1 MQELSS
7 KYDPKEVEERWYQLW
22 EARGDFACDPA
33 SQKPA
38 YSIVI
43 PPPNV
48 TGSLHIG
55 HALNNTLQDLLARW
69 HRMKGYDVLWV
80 PGCDHAGIAT
90 QNVVERELAKEGKTR
105 DDLGREKFLERVWSW
120 KEQSGSTI
128 MRQLRRLGA
137 SVDWRYERFT
147 MDAGL
152 SQAVQEAFIHLYD
165 KGLIYQGDYII
176 NWCPRCGTALSDIEA
191 EHKDTAG
198 KLYHVK
204 YPVQGQPG
212 RFVTVA
218 TTRPETLPGDVA
230 VAVNP
235 ADPRYADLK
244 GATLLLP
251 LFDRELPLLM
261 DDYVEKDFGTG
272 ALKITPAHD
281 PNDFLIG
288 EKYGLGRPKIMD
300 PKGVMNELAGK
311 YAGLDRFAC
320 RKAIVADLEAAGL
333 LAKVEDYQHA
343 VARCYRCNTVVESY
357 LSKQWFV
364 KMKPLAAKAL
374 AALERGETTF
384 QPANWAKVYGD
395 WLKGIRDWC
404 ISRQIWWGHRV
415 PVYNAPDGRQAA
427 ARNAAEAAA
436 KLGVPEAQLVQE
448 TDVLDTWF
456 SSGLWPFSTLG
467 WPAATPEMAKYFPTS
482 TLVTSWDILFFWV
495 ARMSMFSLELN
506 GKVPFKQ
513 VLINS
518 LVADE
523 HGQKMSK
530 SKGNVI
536 DPLLKIDVIGA
547 DALRLGLMTIESQSR
562 YISLSE
568 ERLETARNFTN
579 KVWNAARFML
589 LNLQGLPE
597 SPPQRPA
604 QGLEL
609 ADRWILAR
617 LDLCTRE
624 VTRFLEE
631 GVQVNQASQALVHFF
646 WDDLCDWYIE
656 AVKARLAPNAEPA
669 SRAVAQQA
677 LAFVLE
683 QTLRLLHPFCPFIT
697 EEIWQKLPHAGLSIA
712 KAAWP
717 VAPAGAVDEE
727 ALKAFGALME
737 IVGTVRNLRAEKKV
751 DPKRE
756 VRALLAAPPALLE
769 ALRPQLAVMEAL
781 AKMKVEALAE
791 ALTPPKGAAA
801 GLAGQV
807 QVFLPLEGL
816 VDLGEERARLA
827 KEGEKLKGLLEAQ
840 QRKLSNE
847 AFVSKAPA
855 KLIEAE
861 KAKVGELENAIAKLQ
876 ATLKDLGV

>member
-1 MQELSS
+1 MPELSP
-7 KYDPKEVEERWYQLW
+7 KYDPKEVEERWYRLW
-22 EARGDFACDPA
+22 EERGDFACDPK
-33 SQKPA
+33 STKPA

-55 HALNNTLQDLLARW
+55 HALNNTLQDLLSRW
-69 HRMKGYDVLWV
+69 KRMQGYDVLWV

-90 QNVVERELAKEGKTR
+90 QNVVERELAKEGKKR
-105 DDLGREKFLERVWSW
+105 DDLGREKFLERVWAW

-147 MDAGL
+147 MDPGL
-152 SQAVQEAFIHLYD
+152 SAAVQDAFIHLYEKD
-165 KGLIYQGDYII
+165 LIYQGDYIV

-191 EHKDTAG
+191 EHKENPGG
-198 KLYHVK
+198 KLWHIKYAVK
-204 YPVQGQPG
+204 GQPG
-212 RFVTVA
+212 VFVTVA
-218 TTRPETLPGDVA
+218 TTRPETIPGDQA

-235 ADPRYADLK
+235 HDGRYGHLK
-244 GATLLLP
+244 NATLILP
-251 LFDRELPLLM
+251 LFGTEIPLIM
-261 DDYVEKDFGTG
+261 DEYVEKDFGTG

-281 PNDFLIG
+281 ANDFTIG

-300 PKGVMNELAGK
+300 PTGTMNELAGK
-311 YAGLDRFAC
+311 YQGLDRFVA

-333 LAKVEDYQHA
+333 LAKVEDYA
-343 VARCYRCNTVVESY
+343 NSVAKCYRCGTVVESY
-357 LSKQWFV
+357 LSKQWFM
-364 KMKPLAAKAL
+364 KMKPMAAKAIE
-374 AALERGETTF
+374 ALGHGRTVF
-384 QPANWAKVYGD
+384 QPANWTKVYSD
-395 WLKGIRDWC
+395 WLLAMRDWC

-427 ARNAAEAAA
+427 GRNAAEAAK
-436 KLGVPEAQLVQE
+436 KLGVKESELVQE

-467 WPAATPEMAKYFPTS
+467 WPEKTPELARYFPTS

-495 ARMSMFSLELN
+495 ARMSMFSLELT
-506 GKVPFKQ
+506 GQVPFKT

-536 DPLLKIDVIGA
+536 DPLLKIDAIGA
-547 DALRLGLMTIESQSR
+547 DALRLGLCTIESQSR

-589 LNLQGLPE
+589 MNLQGLPAGTLA
-597 SPPQRPA
+597 RPVK
-604 QGLEL
+604 GLEL

-617 LDLCTRE
+617 LDLTTGA
-624 VTRFLEE
+624 VTRFLED
-631 GVQVNQASQALVHFF
+631 GVQVNQASEALTHFF

-656 AVKARLAPNAEPA
+656 AVKARLQG
-669 SRAVAQQA
+669 SDAVSKQTAQQT

-697 EEIWQKLPHAGLSIA
+697 EEIWQLLPHEGQTILKTS
-712 KAAWP
+712 WP
-717 VAPAGAVDEE
+717 VAPATVDQA
-727 ALKAFGALME
+727 ALDAFGAAME
-737 IVGTVRNLRAEKKV
+737 VVRSVRNIRAEKKV
-751 DPKRE
+751 DLKRE
-756 VRALLAAPPALLE
+756 VRALVAAPAAILSG
-769 ALRPQLAVMEAL
+769 LRELQPVMESL
-781 AKMKVEALAE
+781 AKMKLEALAE
-791 ALTPPKGAAA
+791 SVAAPRGAAA
-801 GLAGQV
+801 GLAGSA

-816 VDLGEERARLA
+816 VDLADEKARML
-827 KEGEKLKGLLEAQ
+827 KEQGKLEGLLTAQ
-840 QRKLSNE
+840 KKKLENE

-855 KLIEAE
+855 KLIEME
-861 KAKVGELENAIAKLQ
+861 RAKVGELEASLAKLAQ
-876 ATLKDLGV
+876 ALKDLGA

>member
-7 KYDPKEVEERWYQLW
+7 KYDPKEVEERWYRLW
-22 EARGDFACDPA
+22 EQRGDFNSGRRPDAPA
-33 SQKPA
+33 F
-38 YSIVI
+38 SIVI

-69 HRMKGYDVLWV
+69 KRMQGFDVLWV

-105 DDLGREKFLERVWSW
+105 DDLGREEFLKRVWSW

-137 SVDWRYERFT
+137 SVDWRFERFT
-147 MDAGL
+147 MDPGL
-152 SQAVQEAFIHLYD
+152 SKAVQEAFIHLYD
-165 KGLIYQGDYII
+165 KGLIYQGDYIV

-191 EHKDTAG
+191 EHKETDG
-198 KLYHVK
+198 KLYHVRYAVK
-204 YPVQGQPG
+204 GRPG
-212 RFVTVA
+212 HFITVA
-218 TTRPETLPGDVA
+218 TTRPETIPGDVA

-235 ADPRYADLK
+235 KDPRYAGFKDARLE
-244 GATLLLP
+244 LP
-251 LFDRELPLLM
+251 LFGKEIPLLM
-261 DDYVEKDFGTG
+261 DSYVEQDFGTG

-311 YAGLDRFAC
+311 YQGLDRFAC

-333 LAKVEDYQHA
+333 LAKVEDYHHA

-357 LSKQWFV
+357 LSKQWFM
-364 KMKPLAAKAL
+364 KMKPLAEKAL
-374 AALERGETTF
+374 AALERGDTTF

-415 PVYNAPDGRQAA
+415 PVYNAPDGRQTAA
-427 ARNAAEAAA
+427 SSAAEAAQ
-436 KLGVPEAQLVQE
+436 KLGVAEGELVQE
-448 TDVLDTWF
+448 SDVLDTWF

-467 WPAATPEMAKYFPTS
+467 WPAQTPELVRYFPTS

-495 ARMSMFSLELN
+495 ARMSMFSLELT
-506 GKVPFKQ
+506 GQVPFKQ
-513 VLINS
+513 VLINF

-547 DALRLGLMTIESQSR
+547 DALRLGLCTIESQSR

-589 LNLQGLPE
+589 TYLAGLPE
-597 SPPQRPA
+597 DELKRPDPA
-604 QGLEL
+604 ALEL
-609 ADRWILAR
+609 ADRWVLAR
-617 LDLCTRE
+617 LDQCTAE
-624 VTRFLEE
+624 VDDFLRS
-631 GVQVNQASQALVHFF
+631 GLKVNQASEALTHFF

-656 AVKARLAPNAEPA
+656 AVKARLLGEDAA
-669 SRAVAQQA
+669 SKSAAQRT
-677 LAFVLE
+677 LAYTLE
-683 QTLRLLHPFCPFIT
+683 TTLRLLHPFCPFIT
-697 EEIWQKLPHAGLSIA
+697 EEIWQRLPHRGESIA
-712 KAAWP
+712 FAAWP
-717 VAPAGAVDEE
+717 KAAEPDARALADFGAVRDVVR
-727 ALKAFGALME
+727 A
-737 IVGTVRNLRAEKKV
+737 VRNQRAERKV
-751 DPKRE
+751 DPRKE
-756 VRALLAAPPALLE
+756 ISALLAAPADLVTVLNAQRGVLE
-769 ALRPQLAVMEAL
+769 SL
-781 AKMKVEALAE
+781 AKMKIGAIATQVS
-791 ALTPPKGAAA
+791 PPKGAVAA
-801 GLAGQV
+801 LAGTA
-807 QVFLPLEGL
+807 QVFLPLAGL
-816 VDLGEERARLA
+816 VDAAEEKRRLD
-827 KEGEKLKGLLEAQ
+827 KEESRLKGLLEAQ
-840 QRKLSNE
+840 HKKLSNE

-861 KAKVGELENAIAKLQ
+861 RAKIAELEAGLAKL
-876 ATLKDLGV
+876 AVSLSELDA